1 MQMFKL
7 ILTILAIIV
16 LYLLFGGIVFS
27 LLSSFF
33 ELLAHCVRWLGKLV
47 DWFGVSSIFGGLF

>member
-1 MQMFKL
+1 MFKL

-47 DWFGVSSIFGGLF
+47 DWYGVSSIFGGLF